1 MSPRAERRFVR
12 RARTTRRTR
21 QPWQAAEMDVDVL
34 FAGATVTDFEE
45 AQAWYER
52 FFGRAPNIVAN
63 DEEVMWQSR
72 LTGGREVRPDTRIVG
87 CAALRK

>member
-1 MSPRAERRFVR
+1 
-12 RARTTRRTR
+12 
-21 QPWQAAEMDVDVL
+21 MDVDLL

-63 DEEVMWQSR
+63 DEEVMGSP
-72 LTGGREVRPDTRIVG
+72 G
-87 CAALRK
+87 